1 MLDDP
6 KPHGTKK
13 KKDFPGGIVDKN
25 LSSKTG
31 DTGSTL
37 VGEDPGHPGATVT
50 ATPVLRATCTELVVP
65 DKRSPCTAAKGDLHS
80 PHTWH
85 NRK

>member
-1 MLDDP
+1 MTQNM
-6 KPHGTKK
+6 GQK
-13 KKDFPGGIVDKN
+13 KKDFPGGTVDKN
-25 LSSKTG
+25 VSAKTG

-37 VGEDPGHPGATVT
+37 VGEDPGHPEATVT
-50 ATPVLRATCTELVVP
+50 TTPVLRATCTELVVP
-65 DKRSPCTAAKGDLHS
+65 DKRSPCTAVKGDLHS